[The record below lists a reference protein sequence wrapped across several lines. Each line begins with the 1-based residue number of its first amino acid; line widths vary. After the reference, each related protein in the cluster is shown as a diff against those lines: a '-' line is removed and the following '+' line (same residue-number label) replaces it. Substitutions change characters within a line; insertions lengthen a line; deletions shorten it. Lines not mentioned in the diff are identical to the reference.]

1 MSKQAIY
8 EQATNTCI
16 RRLIAKGAKLTA
28 HNEHITSS
36 WITRGAGLLFT
47 SHAPMH
53 PDGTMSTDNI
63 ENQLIL
69 MFTNLQKT
77 LEAAESSND
86 NVLQIIIYL
95 TDPEYS
101 KALNEIYPQFFAPPY
116 PNRSTIIVERMPVPG
131 MKVKLTATA
140 LA

>member
-1 MSKQAIY
+1 MTKGDFMSREVILNIPMPETQY
-8 EQATNTCI
+8 
-16 RRLIAKGAKLTA
+16 
-28 HNEHITSS
+28 TSS

-101 KALNEIYPQFFAPPY
+101 KALNEIYPQFFAPPL
-116 PNRSTIIVERMPVPG
+116 S
-131 MKVKLTATA
+131 
-140 LA
+140 

>member
-1 MSKQAIY
+1 
-8 EQATNTCI
+8 
-16 RRLIAKGAKLTA
+16 
-28 HNEHITSS
+28 
-36 WITRGAGLLFT
+36 
-47 SHAPMH
+47 
-53 PDGTMSTDNI
+53 MSTDNI